1 MLQLFEEVTSED
13 CCIHSEATKKFSLYI
28 WFAFVYKNLSVEEV
42 VEQCKVTQAMA
53 SMQLG
58 QYEKEGW

>member
-1 MLQLFEEVTSED
+1 M
-13 CCIHSEATKKFSLYI
+13 FSLYV
-28 WFAFVYKNLSVEEV
+28 WFAFVYKNLSVGEV

>member
-1 MLQLFEEVTSED
+1 MKSRKAYED
-13 CCIHSEATKKFSLYI
+13 PEWQANC
-28 WFAFVYKNLSVEEV
+28 FAGELLVPKRLVKNLSVEEI

-53 SMQLG
+53 SIQLG